1 MSYLILLFLFMFISP
16 LIRYVSYYSP
26 LLGMLC
32 YVLLIVAFVSYNR
45 RKMKARAQT
54 FYGNAN
60 QSRQQQYNQEASN
73 TSSSASTQKKQS
85 DAIDVEY
92 SEEEVS

>member
-1 MSYLILLFLFMFISP
+1 MSYLIFLFIFMFISP

-26 LLGMLC
+26 FLGVLC
-32 YVLLIVAFVSYNR
+32 YVLLIVTFVTFNR
-45 RKMKARAQT
+45 RRMQARAQA
-54 FYGNAN
+54 FYGNTQ
-60 QSRQQQYNQEASN
+60 QSRHQQYNQNTTN
-73 TSSSASTQKKQS
+73 TSSSTNHQKKQS